1 MALEVT
7 DVFDRDGYIE
17 VVLKGPYTTAEF
29 PWVYDQVL
37 RAVEGRREPRV
48 LLNLLAV
55 EGMPSLLD
63 RFLFG
68 QTASLTL
75 PRTLKLAA
83 VAAEPLLDPQRFG
96 ERVAQNRG
104 AWVRVFG
111 SMAEAVEWL
120 RNDSELPPQV

>member
-1 MALEVT
+1 MAIEVAG
-7 DVFDRDGYIE
+7 VFPRDGYVE

-29 PWVYDQVL
+29 PWAYDQVL
-37 RAVEGRREPRV
+37 RAVERRPDARV

-55 EGMPSLLD
+55 EGLPSVID

-83 VAAEPLLDPQRFG
+83 VATEPILDPQRFG

-111 SMAEAVEWL
+111 NAAEAVEWL
-120 RNDSELPPQV
+120 LADTEPPPPI